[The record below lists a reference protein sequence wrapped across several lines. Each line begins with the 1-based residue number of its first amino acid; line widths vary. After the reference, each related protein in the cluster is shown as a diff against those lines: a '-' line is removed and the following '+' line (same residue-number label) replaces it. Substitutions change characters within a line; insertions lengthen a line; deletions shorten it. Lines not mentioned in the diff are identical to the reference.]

1 LGLYIA
7 LSLACLS
14 IGGSSELCLSAP
26 WRASYLRELL
36 LLSDLPELFEL
47 LELLLLP
54 FEDEL
59 LRPGLLLRLCD
70 LTADDED
77 RPELEDLLA
86 TECLDGCDL
95 LTVAR
100 DLCVDDCDLLIVACE
115 FRDEGCDLLT
125 EG

>member
-1 LGLYIA
+1 M
-7 LSLACLS
+7 
-14 IGGSSELCLSAP
+14 
-26 WRASYLRELL
+26 
-36 LLSDLPELFEL
+36 SDLPELFEL

-77 RPELEDLLA
+77 RPELDDLLA
-86 TECLDGCDL
+86 TDGLDGCDLLIVARDLCVDGCDL

-100 DLCVDDCDLLIVACE
+100 DLCVDDCDLLTVACE